1 MIADLH
7 IHSKYSRATAKD
19 CDMQHLDLWARR
31 KGIDLVGT
39 GDFTHPEWRK
49 EMQAAL
55 VSDGAG
61 LYTLREELRLQAG
74 VAGEGPAPHF
84 VVSGE
89 ISTIYKKDGRTR
101 KVHHVILLPGLEEAE
116 ALAQRLE
123 AIGNLHSDGR
133 PILGLD
139 SHDLL
144 DIVLTCC
151 PEAVYIPAHV
161 WTPHFSLFGAF
172 SGFET
177 LEECYG
183 DLTKHVRAVETG
195 LSSDPVMNRRCSMLD
210 GLTLVS
216 NSDAHSPAKL
226 GREAN
231 LLSCGRSYAALKR
244 AIETGEGF
252 DGTVEFFPEEGKYHL
267 DGHRAC
273 AVCLEPA
280 RTQELG
286 GRCPVCGRKLTIGV
300 AHRVEELA
308 DRGEGEAKLTQPFES
323 LMPLPELL
331 ADCMGASSASKRVQ
345 TEYFRLLSVL
355 GPEFRILRQLPLD
368 AVERAAGRAV
378 AEALGRLR
386 AGQVHKRAGYDGEYG
401 VIRLFAPHELELLS
415 GQTALVELDAP
426 AAAEEKKHALRKE
439 GMKQEIGRER
449 AYALNERQQ
458 EAVQAQERTVAV
470 IAGPGTGKTG
480 TLVARIACLVE
491 ERGVPPQDIT
501 AVTFTNQAAQEM
513 RQRLEERL
521 GKRAAKALHVGTFHA
536 LSLELIG
543 KKTLVGQGQAV
554 QTLRELLKERGET
567 LSASET
573 QRRISLRKN
582 GGQAELPEG
591 LMEAYQQALAQE
603 GARDLDDVLLEALET
618 DTAGLRRFRHLLVDE
633 FQDINAVQHELV
645 RHWSER
651 GELFVIGDADQSIYG
666 FRGAD
671 AGCFDRLRAA
681 RPDLRCIRLEENY
694 RSTPAILRSALAV
707 IAHNPGQ
714 ERVLRATRDEGVP
727 VRVMTAADAFSEG
740 VWIAK
745 RIGQMVGGVG
755 MLEARGEAAEARAF
769 GEIAVLCRTR
779 RQLEEIERCLQHDGI
794 PCQVMSREAF
804 WEEERVQGALALL
817 RSLLDPGDG
826 PALRTAL
833 TGLFGCTLGEALS
846 VQDDWRDGGG
856 DISAMQQEIREERLK
871 RWAGIAAMLG
881 GRVRK
886 DRPRRLLEALAD
898 ELGLAKDENMKKL
911 LESAA
916 LYDSAQEL
924 TDALL
929 MGQEA
934 DVRRLTGTK
943 YPSGAVKLMTLHAAK
958 GLEFPAVFVAGVNK
972 GELPLEREGRKTDSA
987 EERRLFFVGLTRARE
1002 ELIVTCGGEPSVFL
1016 SELAPDAMRGSA
1028 PTRRRAER
1036 FVQLSLF

>member
-7 IHSKYSRATAKD
+7 IHSKYSRATSRD
-19 CDMQHLDLWARR
+19 CDAQHLDLWARR
-31 KGIDLVGT
+31 KGIDVVGT
-39 GDFTHPEWRK
+39 GDFTHPAWRQ
-49 EMQAAL
+49 ELREAL
-55 VSDGAG
+55 KPDGTG
-61 LYTLREELRLQAG
+61 LYTLKEELRLSAG
-74 VAGEGPAPHF
+74 VAQEGPAPRF
-84 VVSGE
+84 AVSGE

-116 ALAQRLE
+116 ALAHRLE

-144 DIVLTCC
+144 EIVLECC

-183 DLTKHVRAVETG
+183 DLAGQVRAAETG
-195 LSSDPVMNRRCSMLD
+195 LSSDPVMNRRCSLLD

-231 LLSCGRSYAALKR
+231 LLSCGRSYGSLKR

-252 DGTVEFFPEEGKYHL
+252 DGTIEFFPEEGKYHL

-273 AVCLEPA
+273 GVCLEPA

-286 GRCPVCGRKLTIGV
+286 GRCPVCGRKLTVGV

-308 DRGEGEAKLTQPFES
+308 DRSEEEAVLTRPFES

-331 ADCMGASSASKRVQ
+331 ADCMGASAASKRVQ
-345 TEYFRLLSVL
+345 AEYLRLLGAL
-355 GPEFRILRQLPLD
+355 GPEFRILRELPVE
-368 AVERAAGRAV
+368 AVERVAGRAV
-378 AEALGRLR
+378 GEALRRLR
-386 AGQVHKRAGYDGEYG
+386 ADQVHRKAGYDGEYG
-401 VIRLFAPHELELLS
+401 VITLFAPHELELLA
-415 GQTALVELDAP
+415 GQTALVELNAP
-426 AAAEEKKHALRKE
+426 GEAGENKKGLRREEKQ
-439 GMKQEIGRER
+439 QEAAREEKS
-449 AYALNERQQ
+449 ALNERQR
-458 EAVQAQERTVAV
+458 EAVEARERTVAV

-480 TLVARIACLVE
+480 TLVARIAHLVE

-501 AVTFTNQAAQEM
+501 AVTFTNQAAQQM

-521 GKRAAKALHVGTFHA
+521 GKRAARALHVGTFHA

-543 KKTLVGQGQAV
+543 KKALMGQGQAIRL
-554 QTLRELLKERGET
+554 LRGLLQERGEAM
-567 LSASET
+567 SAAEA
-573 QRRISLRKN
+573 QRRISLCKN
-582 GGQAELPEG
+582 GGRAELPDG
-591 LMEAYQQALAQE
+591 LMDAYRQALEQT
-603 GARDLDDVLLEALET
+603 GARDLDDVLLEALEA
-618 DTAGLRRFRHLLVDE
+618 DAGLRRFRHLLVDE

-671 AGCFDRLRAA
+671 ADCFDKLRAA
-681 RPDLRCIRLEENY
+681 RPDLRRICLEENY
-694 RSTPAILRSALAV
+694 RSAPAILRSALAV

-714 ERVLRATRDEGVP
+714 QRVLHANRGEGAP
-727 VRVMTAADAFSEG
+727 VRVMTAPDAFSEG

-755 MLEARGEAAEARAF
+755 MLESRGEAAEARAF

-779 RQLEEIERCLQHDGI
+779 RQLEEIERCLAHDGI
-794 PCQVMSREAF
+794 PCQVVGRETF
-804 WEEERVQGALALL
+804 WEEERVQGALAFL

-826 PALRTAL
+826 PALHTAL
-833 TGLFGCTLGEALS
+833 TGLFGCTLGEVLS
-846 VQDDWRDGGG
+846 VQDSWRGCGG
-856 DISAMQQEIREERLK
+856 DIHKIEGELQEERLR
-871 RWAGIAAMLG
+871 RWAGAAALLA

-886 DRPRRLLEALAD
+886 ERPRRLIEALAD
-898 ELGLAKDENMKKL
+898 ELGLAKDENIARL

-916 LYDSAQEL
+916 LYDSAQEM

-929 MGQEA
+929 LGQEA

-972 GELPLEREGRKTDSA
+972 GDLPLEREGRPADIR
-987 EERRLFFVGLTRARE
+987 EERRLFFVGLTRAKE
-1002 ELIVTCGGEPSVFL
+1002 ELIVTCGGEPSSFL
-1016 SELAPDAMRGSA
+1016 AELAPDVARASI
-1028 PTRRRAER
+1028 PPRRRAEQ